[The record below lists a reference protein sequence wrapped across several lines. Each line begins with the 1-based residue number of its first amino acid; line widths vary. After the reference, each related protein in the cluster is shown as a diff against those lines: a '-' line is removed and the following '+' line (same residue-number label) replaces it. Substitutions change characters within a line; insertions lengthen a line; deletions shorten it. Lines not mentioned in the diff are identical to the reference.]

1 MNGYDCVGKEIQHQ
15 KSEYHGAHSLW
26 RVEEPIII
34 VLFKL
39 MMTKDLRA
47 HIELRLL
54 HSLYPHIP
62 LSVISHLL
70 LSLTSSWS
78 LLCSFYFWLSFHA
91 LANFIFHW

>member
-1 MNGYDCVGKEIQHQ
+1 MYGYDCVSKEIQHQ
-15 KSEYHGAHSLW
+15 KCEYHGAHSFW

-34 VLFKL
+34 VLLKL
-39 MMTKDLRA
+39 VMTKNLRA

-62 LSVISHLL
+62 LSVTSHLL
-70 LSLTSSWS
+70 LSLITSWS
-78 LLCSFYFWLSFHA
+78 LLCSFCFWLSFHA